1 MSNLQM
7 DIERE
12 LLLEYV
18 ARNPPRRRH
27 RTLSVPGIDFTYD
40 ESFGVGNSG
49 VYGMME
55 EGPHTGGWGQPPHG
69 RSRAYTSSPYVSQ
82 GRKTVPRQHPS

>member
-1 MSNLQM
+1 M

-40 ESFGVGNSG
+40 ENIGVGNSG

-55 EGPHTGGWGQPPHG
+55 EGPAAAGWGHPPP
-69 RSRAYTSSPYVSQ
+69 RRNRANTSSPYVPPH
-82 GRKTVPRQHPS
+82 GRKTAF